1 MFTKQIG
8 NVIVHFEPLII
19 VIVATLIACL
29 IIALL
34 VMYRGKKVNKSFQSG
49 NYDSVLIDGEK
60 LLKTYQG
67 YAKRYKHKNTLSWI
81 ESLHFVLAVSY
92 FSVKNY
98 ERFLYHINCLSQNLD
113 IKEFWLS
120 LYYLRQNDLDSFQ
133 SHYANIKVSDETLI
147 NRTYLESI
155 KLYMQDKYDLAKTQI
170 IGIYADLKHPILK
183 QIADEVLKYKTGDG

>member
-1 MFTKQIG
+1 MFTKQFG

-34 VMYRGKKVNKSFQSG
+34 VMYRGKKVNESFQSG
-49 NYDSVLIDGEK
+49 NYDSVLINGEK

-67 YAKRYKHKNTLSWI
+67 YAKTYKHKNTLSWI
-81 ESLHFVLAVSY
+81 ESLHFMLAISY

-98 ERFLYHINCLSQNLD
+98 EQFLYHINSLNQNLD
-113 IKEFWLS
+113 IKAFWLS

-133 SHYANIKVSDETLI
+133 SHYANIKVSDETVI

-183 QIADEVLKYKTGDG
+183 QIADEVLKSKN

>member
-1 MFTKQIG
+1 MFTKQFG

-34 VMYRGKKVNKSFQSG
+34 VMYRGKKVNESFQSG
-49 NYDSVLIDGEK
+49 NYDSVLINGEK

-98 ERFLYHINCLSQNLD
+98 EQFLYHINSLNQNLD

-133 SHYANIKVSDETLI
+133 SHYANIKVSDETVI

-183 QIADEVLKYKTGDG
+183 QIADEVLKSKN

>member
-1 MFTKQIG
+1 MFTKQFG

-34 VMYRGKKVNKSFQSG
+34 VMYRGKKVNESFQSG
-49 NYDSVLIDGEK
+49 NYDSVLINGEK

-81 ESLHFVLAVSY
+81 ESLHFMLAVSY

-98 ERFLYHINCLSQNLD
+98 EQFLYHINSLNQNLD

-133 SHYANIKVSDETLI
+133 SHYANIKVSDETVI

-183 QIADEVLKYKTGDG
+183 QIADEVLKSKN

>member
-1 MFTKQIG
+1 MFTKQFG

-34 VMYRGKKVNKSFQSG
+34 VMYRGKKVNESFQSG
-49 NYDSVLIDGEK
+49 NYDSVLINGEK

-81 ESLHFVLAVSY
+81 ESLHFMLAVSY

-98 ERFLYHINCLSQNLD
+98 EQFLYHINSLNQNLD
-113 IKEFWLS
+113 IKAFWLS

-133 SHYANIKVSDETLI
+133 SHYANIKVSDETVI

-183 QIADEVLKYKTGDG
+183 QIADEVLKSKN

>member
-1 MFTKQIG
+1 MFTKQFG
-8 NVIVHFEPLII
+8 NVIVHFQPLII

-34 VMYRGKKVNKSFQSG
+34 VMYRGKKVNESFQSG

-67 YAKRYKHKNTLSWI
+67 YAKRYKHKNTLLWI
-81 ESLHFVLAVSY
+81 EYLHFVLAVSY

-98 ERFLYHINCLSQNLD
+98 EQFLYHINSFNQNLD

-133 SHYANIKVSDETLI
+133 SHYANIKVSDETVI

-183 QIADEVLKYKTGDG
+183 QIADEVLKSEN